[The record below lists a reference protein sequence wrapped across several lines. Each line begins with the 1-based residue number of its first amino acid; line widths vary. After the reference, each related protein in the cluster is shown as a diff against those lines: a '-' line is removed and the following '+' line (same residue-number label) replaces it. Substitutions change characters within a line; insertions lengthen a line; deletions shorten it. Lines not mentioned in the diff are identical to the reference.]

1 MKLTANHTLQIAVEM
16 ERLGRTFYE
25 SLALGCGHT
34 EIAALA
40 ASLAKAEEEHI
51 ETFVRMRNALP
62 PDQRGP
68 KLADKELFAATEV
81 LHKKII
87 PGAKAV
93 HKAVQTSDLLKVLD
107 MAIEMETGAVAFYST
122 LESDVAGLDAAV
134 MTEIV
139 NEEKAHVRML
149 QEVRRLLP
157 G

>member
-1 MKLTANHTLQIAVEM
+1 MKPTANNTLQIAVEM

-25 SLALGCGHT
+25 SLALGCGHA

-40 ASLAKAEEEHI
+40 TSLAKAEEEHI

-68 KLADKELFAATEV
+68 KLADNELFAATEV

-87 PGAKAV
+87 PSAKAV
-93 HKAVQTSDLLKVLD
+93 HKAVQAPDLLKVLD
-107 MAIEMETGAVAFYST
+107 MAIEMETRAVDFYST
-122 LESDVAGLDAAV
+122 LLYDVTGLDAAV
-134 MTEIV
+134 MAEIV
-139 NEEKAHVRML
+139 DEEKAHVRML
-149 QEVRRLLP
+149 QEVRKLLP